1 MERIPDSLIL
11 QRWTVGARHI
21 VPEGLSQYKKDNPA
35 LLAQT
40 YRHSSLM
47 LKALRFVEM
56 GDSNVQS
63 HTMAMKLID
72 DAIEALKEVS
82 REKDGLGLS
91 HKPRDAVQANEE
103 EEEFVEFPQRVPKK
117 KSERG
122 RPSSRR
128 PRAGHEKLSRRP
140 RFCSICRSDKHTMQN
155 CPDRDNSTK
164 KTRKPP
170 TCSGCGVTGHSVDRC
185 RGRQQQLVPAEFIFL

>member
-21 VPEGLSQYKKDNPA
+21 VPEDLSQYKKDNPA

-47 LKALRFVEM
+47 LKVLRFVEM

-91 HKPRDAVQANEE
+91 HKPRDAVQANKE
-103 EEEFVEFPQRVPKK
+103 EEEFDEFPQRVPKK

-140 RFCSICRSDKHTMQN
+140 RFCSICRSDKHTV
-155 CPDRDNSTK
+155 DAELG
-164 KTRKPP
+164 P
-170 TCSGCGVTGHSVDRC
+170 THGN
-185 RGRQQQLVPAEFIFL
+185 A